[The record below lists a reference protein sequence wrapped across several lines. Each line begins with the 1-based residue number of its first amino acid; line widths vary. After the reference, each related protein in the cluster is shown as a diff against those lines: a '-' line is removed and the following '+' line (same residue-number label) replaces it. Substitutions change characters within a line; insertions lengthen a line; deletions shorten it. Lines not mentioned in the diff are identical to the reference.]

1 MQPLPPRLVDHL
13 SKPGEEGVG
22 VHEVEERTGA
32 DAHEPYLD
40 QRQKRA
46 SHGRIEVRQ
55 VGIDDVIDRVHR
67 RANSFEPATA
77 GSLTWT
83 CRIDGSGRD

>member
-1 MQPLPPRLVDHL
+1 MVAGVQRGGFRRGAGVLPNGSPTDQLGLGRPLVQPLPPRLVNHF
-13 SKPGEEGVG
+13 SKTGEEGVG

-46 SHGRIEVRQ
+46 PHGPR
-55 VGIDDVIDRVHR
+55 
-67 RANSFEPATA
+67 
-77 GSLTWT
+77 
-83 CRIDGSGRD
+83 